1 MRWTLGC
8 VDFVA
13 GVSRFFFALV
23 GNIVAIESTEM
34 RQRFDREVRY
44 D

>member
-1 MRWTLGC
+1 MRWALGC

-23 GNIVAIESTEM
+23 ARIAIKEM
-34 RQRFDREVRY
+34 QPWLDREFRY

>member
-13 GVSRFFFALV
+13 GVSRFFFAPV
-23 GNIVAIESTEM
+23 GSIVRIAITEM
-34 RQRFDREVRY
+34 RRWFDREVG
-44 D
+44 